1 MKRLNIILAIS
12 IILLSSCKKTEE
24 KSIATGIFEATE
36 TTVSAEQ
43 NGKLVQFTVTEGQ
56 TLASGQEVGLVDTVP
71 LMLKLAQVGATRQ
84 EIGRAHV

>member
-24 KSIATGIFEATE
+24 ESIATGIFEATE

-71 LMLKLAQVGATRQ
+71 LMLKLAQLGATR
-84 EIGRAHV
+84 